1 MAISNVSRY
10 FKDINLSFKRHPVT
24 GDILALKNEDCI
36 KRSIQNI
43 VLTVLGENPFEPFFG
58 SEISNSLFE
67 LATPLTE
74 VSIIEDIKN
83 AIFNFEP
90 RVDGKDVD
98 VKINLSSDTN
108 EIEISVAYNI
118 IGLPVATQQL
128 DFVLQPSRQ

>member
-1 MAISNVSRY
+1 M
-10 FKDINLSFKRHPVT
+10 
-24 GDILALKNEDCI
+24 
-36 KRSIQNI
+36 
-43 VLTVLGENPFEPFFG
+43 GEKPFEPFFG

>member
-43 VLTVLGENPFEPFFG
+43 VLTVLGEKPFEPFFG